1 MILLFMLMAMRAS
14 FKLCIA
20 LSLLLTLLT
29 ILSAGSHTF
38 TPIIKLS
45 LSSPRSDDVFTYEFR
60 INDNGNAHVK
70 VVYSSS
76 LRRGVSWVLV
86 PRFIDWV
93 NRTIR
98 GSLVEWVVED
108 PEKYT
113 GSQYYFYRVLFF
125 SFLSEDTGFEITIE
139 YDFPLAAMFVESE
152 SPHGIF
158 YSPQIGFEQGCSF
171 KAIVIFPERLRARVD
186 EAIAIGKSGFYR
198 ADRDSNSSHIFFK
211 SIPASE
217 NLLRIQ
223 IGFSIARDGANTTIL
238 RNGVFEFITVT
249 RYKDQAKKIID
260 LYSSV
265 YDTFISIFNVTLD
278 HIRVKFFVPDFL
290 TLMSIGGYV
299 PFSGGKLGDI
309 HINLIFTRYM
319 EGYLEVV
326 ALHELAHHFLWRVGV
341 SPEKLLWFHEG
352 IAQYFSI
359 EIVERM
365 GYEGVRAIKRE
376 ITEKIE
382 GFGLTARSNLRFLT
396 EWTPYFAPK
405 SLDLLYT
412 SAYYVVSELAKDY
425 GGPEYYAKFFRLV
438 KGVKLESNTI
448 LCYYLSLAANRSL
461 FEKFNLWGFNL
472 PDIYTYWPL
481 IIEAKRAIDSI
492 NPVNP
497 FLQPFKKIAEA
508 FYWAVVSGKASADET
523 QMLLSAALFIA
534 RNATPIALTTYS
546 CILFLTILLLAFRFR
561 RTGFNG

>member
-1 MILLFMLMAMRAS
+1 MLMVMVAPSKRYA
-14 FKLCIA
+14 A
-20 LSLLLTLLT
+20 LILLLTLLI
-29 ILSAGSHTF
+29 ILAAGCYTF
-38 TPIIKLS
+38 APIIELS
-45 LSSPRSDDVFTYEFR
+45 LCSLKSDAVFTYEFR
-60 INDNGNAHVK
+60 INDDGNAHVR

-76 LRRGVSWVLV
+76 LRRGVSWILV

-98 GSLVEWVVED
+98 GSLIDWTVEE

-113 GSQYYFYRVLFF
+113 GSQYYFYKVLSF
-125 SFLSEDTGFEITIE
+125 SFLSESAGFEIAIE
-139 YDFPLAAMFVESE
+139 YDFPLAAIFVESE
-152 SPHGIF
+152 STHGIF

-171 KAIVIFPERLRARVD
+171 KAIVIFPARFKASVN
-186 EAIAIGKSGFYR
+186 EAVAIGKNGFYR
-198 ADRDSNSSHIFFK
+198 ADKDSNSSHIFFK
-211 SIPASE
+211 SIPVGE

-223 IGFSIARDGANTTIL
+223 IGFSIARDRANTTIL
-238 RNGVFEFITVT
+238 RNGIFEFITVT
-249 RYKDQAKKIID
+249 RYKDQAKRIID

-265 YDTFISIFNVTLD
+265 YDTLIRIFNVTLD
-278 HIRVKFFVPDFL
+278 SIRVKFFVPDFS

-326 ALHELAHHFLWRVGV
+326 ALHELVHHFLWKVGV

-352 IAQYFSI
+352 VAQYLSI
-359 EIVERM
+359 EIAERM

-376 ITEKIE
+376 ITESIKSL
-382 GFGLTARSNLRFLT
+382 GLTARSNIRFLA
-396 EWTPYFAPK
+396 EWTPYFTPR
-405 SLDLLYT
+405 SLNILYT

-425 GGPEYYAKFFRLV
+425 GGFEYYAKFFRLA
-438 KGVKLESNTI
+438 KGVNLESNTV

-461 FEKFNLWGFNL
+461 FEKFNQWGFNL

-481 IIEAKRAIDSI
+481 IIEVKRTIDGI

-497 FLQPFKKIAEA
+497 FLQPFKKMAEA
-508 FYWAVVSGKASADET
+508 FYWAVVSGQASANEAF
-523 QMLLSAALFIA
+523 MLLSAALFIA
-534 RNATPIALTTYS
+534 RNVTFIALLTYS
-546 CILFLTILLLAFRFR
+546 CMLFLTILLLALRFKR
-561 RTGFNG
+561 KAI